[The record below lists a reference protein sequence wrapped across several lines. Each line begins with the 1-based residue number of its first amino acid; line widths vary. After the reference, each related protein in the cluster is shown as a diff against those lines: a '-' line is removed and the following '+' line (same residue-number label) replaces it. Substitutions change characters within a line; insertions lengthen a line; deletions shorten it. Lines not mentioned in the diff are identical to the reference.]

1 MLVLSRNVGQKIRI
15 TLEDGRT
22 IDVVVVEI
30 RGDKVRIG
38 VEADRTIR
46 VDREAIAIS
55 KAADLCEEN

>member
-1 MLVLSRNVGQKIRI
+1 MLVLSRKTNEKLRI
-15 TLEDGRT
+15 TLEDGRQ
-22 IDVVVVEI
+22 IVVVVVEV

-46 VDREAIAIS
+46 VDREEIAIS

>member
-1 MLVLSRNVGQKIRI
+1 MLVLSRNVGQKLRI
-15 TLEDGRT
+15 TLEDGRK
-22 IDVVVVEI
+22 IDVVVVDI

-46 VDREAIAIS
+46 VDREEIAIS

>member
-46 VDREAIAIS
+46 VDREEIAIS
-55 KAADLCEEN
+55 KANDLCEEN

>member
-1 MLVLSRNVGQKIRI
+1 MLVLSRNVGQKLRI
-15 TLEDGRT
+15 TLEDGRQ

-46 VDREAIAIS
+46 VDREEIAIS
-55 KAADLCEEN
+55 KANDLCEEN

>member
-1 MLVLSRNVGQKIRI
+1 MLVLSRNVGQKLRI
-15 TLEDGRT
+15 TLEDGRQ

-46 VDREAIAIS
+46 VDREEIAIS
-55 KAADLCEEN
+55 KANDVTTVQ